1 MNWTNVSYFCD
12 SFPVLSECPL
22 LPLVPCTCMMAFE
35 QHFILPSP
43 GGKVTCPEFQLILLS
58 TLILAIWSSA
68 ADQGVNKCEYIYL
81 AVMPD
86 TLFAFWQDLRG
97 LRLLCG
103 SDGKESACRRPGF
116 NPWVRKIPY
125 RREWLPTPVFLLEKI
140 PRIEESGRLES
151 MRSQRVRYIEQQTL
165 SLLRALSQTLK
176 MALILVSSIVQWG
189 RF

>member
-1 MNWTNVSYFCD
+1 MNWTNVSHFCD
-12 SFPVLSECPL
+12 SFPILSECPL
-22 LPLVPCTCMMAFE
+22 LPLVPCTCMMSFE

-68 ADQGVNKCEYIYL
+68 ADQDVNKCEYIYL

-103 SDGKESACRRPGF
+103 SDAKESACNAGDLGSIPG
-116 NPWVRKIPY
+116 
-125 RREWLPTPVFLLEKI
+125 
-140 PRIEESGRLES
+140 SGRSLVEGNGYPLQCS
-151 MRSQRVRYIEQQTL
+151 CWKKSHGQRSL
-165 SLLRALSQTLK
+165 A
-176 MALILVSSIVQWG
+176 G
-189 RF
+189 